1 MLIELDMPI
10 ARARREFAELETAFV
25 GAIDP
30 CISLLMSAHED
41 TEGHLGFAVRQML
54 VRATNDLVVAFHL
67 LCHGYLNQAYNTM
80 RIAYEGCDLLV
91 LLAVDPSKAEL
102 WVTSERPQSDFG
114 PGRVR
119 DLLGNPKDEVY
130 SEFCAMSH
138 PRFAAAR
145 LTGYARAPIDDL
157 QRTDL
162 ILRLGPFLIDDH
174 PAIGH
179 AAGFLGMTVGRVSV
193 QCHQQVQLGA
203 TTVQDYE
210 QALDRSVRALATYMN
225 LVTEILISRGQPEAA
240 DMKNMF
246 DDVVADMLR
255 EES

>member
-1 MLIELDMPI
+1 MPI
-10 ARARREFAELETAFV
+10 AQARREFAELETAFV
-25 GAIDP
+25 DAIDP
-30 CISLLMSAHED
+30 CISLLMSAHEH

-80 RIAYEGCDLLV
+80 RIAYEGCDLLE

-130 SEFCAMSH
+130 GEFCAMSH

-157 QRTDL
+157 QQTDM

-179 AAGFLGMTVGRVSV
+179 AAGFLGMTVGRLSV
-193 QCHQQVQLGA
+193 QCHHWF
-203 TTVQDYE
+203 
-210 QALDRSVRALATYMN
+210 S
-225 LVTEILISRGQPEAA
+225 
-240 DMKNMF
+240 
-246 DDVVADMLR
+246 
-255 EES
+255 